1 MSASRG
7 TLKSFLSL
15 PEADRRLG
23 PYWLKAKLGSGGF
36 APVWL
41 ADEEYGGRKVRE
53 VAIKLFAARP
63 DDERWSLV
71 NQAII
76 DEAQQLCLIE
86 HPNVVRF
93 YGLRTSEE
101 HNIVGL
107 VMEYID
113 GTPLIDLFT
122 GRERLPMRDALAVG
136 AAVASALAAVHRA
149 GIVHRDIRPAN
160 VIATRGTHKL
170 IDFGIALSSRAGP
183 PGQKEP
189 RRLEDSAITPL
200 IMARAL
206 QGYLDPECVKDPS
219 APHTAASDLYALG
232 ALLFACVTGRI
243 PAAGRDGI
251 EFDILKGKRSP
262 PPLRVLS
269 PHAPPE
275 LARIVDELLDPD
287 PQRRPRSAEQV
298 MVAIDRARI
307 QHAGGK
313 VQPPPEEEGPF
324 RGLGR
329 FERIHR
335 DVFFGRRADVVATIE
350 AMRTRGLV
358 ALIGPSGS
366 GKSSLA
372 RAGVLSAVA
381 EGALGEWSEVWDTLI
396 TVPGNDPRAAIEISL
411 FHVIGSDRLSA
422 SETAARLVEWVT
434 RERRGLLLLVDQL
447 EELCTLASGT
457 PEDADSRKWTV
468 DLLVRLGA
476 RPLPGIR
483 VLCAA
488 RRDMLD
494 PLLALGDLGRIIAR
508 GMSLVEPL
516 RDDAWG
522 SVLDAALATY
532 GYTFEDDA
540 LRQQLLDDLRGTA
553 GAMPLFQFALTQL
566 WAQRDEK
573 GKRITWDG
581 AGRIGGITGA
591 LERYADAT
599 FEAAKAEGITEETL
613 GRVLVSLTTPEGT
626 RATKAS
632 TALLGFGEARD
643 RETRAAI
650 QHLSAARLLV
660 HEADGTITLAHDALL
675 TQWGRL
681 RGWVSEVRED
691 RLLAEEI
698 ERVGRSWEKWDRYQR
713 DTLLWRGFRL
723 SAAEDLKGRGQVH
736 LSERANR
743 FIEASRREVR
753 RGRMIRF
760 SVGWI
765 IACVVVSFGV
775 IWLLR
780 TIRNKEIAEEI
791 AQRAEEQR
799 KKAEEAE
806 RLQAELK
813 EKAEKALA
821 DNQRLQIESDEQ
833 RAHIEELNQK
843 LIKLL
848 ELASTRGLK
857 DTLTDY
863 DKLRKEVT
871 VPVPPPPNP
880 EIEEREAREAIQ
892 ELRASIAAQAQQK
905 CAGDLKGPLEV
916 IVTFAPSGNVTKP
929 EVFTH
934 RFRSTPQGSCIA
946 DLFKGR
952 RIPPLREERL
962 LTARIMI
969 PLR

>member
-1 MSASRG
+1 MAAMRG
-7 TLKSFLSL
+7 SLKSFLLL
-15 PEADRRLG
+15 PEAERCLG
-23 PYWLKAKLGSGGF
+23 PYRLKQQLGSGGF

-63 DDERWSLV
+63 DDERWSLM

-76 DEAQQLCLIE
+76 NEAQQLCLIE

-93 YGLRTSEE
+93 YGLRTNEDHS
-101 HNIVGL
+101 IVGL

-113 GTPLIDLFT
+113 GTPLIDLFA
-122 GRERLPMRDALAVG
+122 GRERLPIKDALAVG

-160 VIATRGTHKL
+160 IIATRGTHKL
-170 IDFGIALSSRAGP
+170 IDFGIALSSPAGP
-183 PGQKEP
+183 AGQNRP
-189 RRLEDSAITPL
+189 RNLEDSAITPL

-206 QGYLDPECVKDPS
+206 QGYLDPECVKDPA
-219 APHTAASDLYALG
+219 APHTPASDLYALG
-232 ALLFACVTGRI
+232 ALLFACMTGRI
-243 PAAGRDGI
+243 PAAGRDGLD
-251 EFDILKGKRSP
+251 FDILKGKRSP
-262 PPLRVLS
+262 PALRFLL
-269 PHAPPE
+269 PHAPEE

-287 PQRRPRSAEQV
+287 PQKRPRSAEQV

-313 VQPPPEEEGPF
+313 VMPPPEDEGPF

-335 DVFFGRRADVVATIE
+335 DVFFGRRADVVATVE
-350 AMRTRGLV
+350 ALRTRGLV

-372 RAGVLSAVA
+372 RAGVLTAVA
-381 EGALGEWSEVWDTLI
+381 EGALREWSEVWDTLI
-396 TVPGNDPRAAIEISL
+396 TVPGNDPRAAIEIAL
-411 FHVIGSDRLSA
+411 FHVIESERLSA
-422 SETAARLVEWVT
+422 GETAARLVEWVT

-447 EELCTLASGT
+447 EELCTLATGT
-457 PEDADSRKWTV
+457 PEDAESRKWTV

-494 PLLALGDLGRIIAR
+494 PLLALGDLGGIIAR

-522 SVLDAALATY
+522 SVLDAALLTY

-540 LRQQLLDDLRGTA
+540 LRQKLLGDLRGTA

-581 AGRIGGITGA
+581 VGRLGGITGA

-599 FEAAKAEGITEETL
+599 FEAAKAQGIQEDTL
-613 GRVLVSLTTPEGT
+613 GHVLVSLTTPEGT
-626 RATKAS
+626 RATKAAAAS
-632 TALLGFGEARD
+632 LGLGAARD
-643 RETRAAI
+643 QEIQAAI
-650 QHLSAARLLV
+650 QHLASARLLV

-681 RGWVSEVRED
+681 RGLVLEVRED

-698 ERVGRSWEKWDRYQR
+698 ERVARSWEKWDRYQR
-713 DTLLWRGFRL
+713 DTLLWRGWRL
-723 SAAEDLKGRGQVH
+723 RAAEDLRRRGRVH

-753 RGRMIRF
+753 FGRWIRF
-760 SVGWI
+760 SIGWI
-765 IACVVVSFGV
+765 IFCCLASLGVVA
-775 IWLLR
+775 ILR
-780 TIRNKEIAEEI
+780 TIKNKEVAEEI
-791 AQRAEEQR
+791 AQRAMEQR

-806 RLQAELK
+806 QLQAELK
-813 EKAEKALA
+813 KKAEKALA
-821 DNQRLQIESDEQ
+821 DNQRLQRESDEQ
-833 RAHIEELNQK
+833 RAYIEELNQK
-843 LIKLL
+843 LFKLL

-863 DKLRKEVT
+863 NKLRREADVQA
-871 VPVPPPPNP
+871 PQPPPS
-880 EIEEREAREAIQ
+880 EIEEREDKEAIQ
-892 ELRASIAAQAQQK
+892 RLRAAVAAQAQQR
-905 CAGDLKGPLEV
+905 CAGELKGPLEV

-929 EVFTH
+929 EVFTQ
-934 RFRSTPQGSCIA
+934 RFRSTPQGSCVA
-946 DLFKGR
+946 DLFKGL

-962 LTARIMI
+962 RTARIMI